1 MTPQQQSAILAVV
14 QELQVAVRQKKR
26 EQQKNAIEQLVA
38 LRAQMGAQWQAIANI
53 ALQIGELSLAREAI
67 DCLVETEGDTSLA
80 RYHKA
85 LLLEQCGDLDG
96 AYALLRTVSRDTPDA
111 ATHAY
116 SRGVTALYLG
126 ETEEAQN
133 EFERATRLQPRMGVA
148 WLMLATSVDLGSEP
162 EVADR
167 LVAAR
172 RDMEQAAPAE
182 RASYQYALGKAFADR
197 GDHASAFAAF
207 SRGAGTMKSLV
218 PYSSAKDRRAAAEA
232 VRGYSAE
239 SLAAMSSCQ
248 PAPSERTIFVTGLPR
263 SGTTLVTQILTGHSE
278 VSGGAETNRLVLL
291 AKEIGG
297 HSAAALRRYVGA
309 RGAPEAADLLRYWMD
324 QRFPQPG
331 RVVDKS
337 LTTTRL
343 IGLAA
348 ALLPGAPLIWLRR
361 DPLDCAWSCFRTFLQ
376 GNMPWSHDLADIALH
391 FRLEDELLRQWQ
403 AILGDRL
410 LVVPYENHVTDSATW
425 IGRILAHCGLA
436 AEAQVFAPHENP
448 HGVTTASATQV
459 RRPIHRQGIGSA
471 EPYRAYLKPFL
482 DAYLR

>member
-14 QELQVAVRQKKR
+14 QQLQVAVRQQKR
-26 EQQKNAIEQLVA
+26 EQQKEAIEQLVA
-38 LRAQMGAQWQAIANI
+38 MRAQMGAQWQAIANI
-53 ALQIGELSLAREAI
+53 ALRIGELSLAREAI

-80 RYHKA
+80 RYNKA

-96 AYALLRTVSRDTPDA
+96 AYALLRTVPRDTPDA
-111 ATHAY
+111 ATNAY
-116 SRGVTALYLG
+116 SRGMTALYLG
-126 ETEEAQN
+126 ATEEARN
-133 EFERATRLQPRMGVA
+133 EFERAASLRPRMGVA
-148 WLMLATSVDLGSEP
+148 WLMLATSVDLGSETD
-162 EVADR
+162 VADR

-172 RDMEQAAPAE
+172 REMEQAAPAE
-182 RASYQYALGKAFADR
+182 RASYEYALGKAFADR

-207 SRGAGTMKSLV
+207 SRGATTMKSLV
-218 PYSSAKDRRAAAEA
+218 PYSSANVRRYAVEG

-239 SLAAMSSCQ
+239 SLAAISSCQ
-248 PAPSERTIFVTGLPR
+248 SAPSERTIFVTGLPR
-263 SGTTLVTQILTGHSE
+263 SGTTLVTQILTGHGE

-291 AKEIGG
+291 AKEVGG
-297 HSAAALRRYVGA
+297 HSALALGKYVDA
-309 RGAPEAADLLRYWMD
+309 QGAPEAADLLRYWLD

-348 ALLPGAPLIWLRR
+348 ALLPKAPLIWLRR

-403 AILGDRL
+403 GILGDRL
-410 LVVPYENHVTDSATW
+410 LVVPYEDLVTDSATW
-425 IGRILAHCGLA
+425 IGRILTHCGLA
-436 AEAQVFAPHENP
+436 AEPQVFAPHENS

-471 EPYRAYLKPFL
+471 EPYRAYLEPFL
-482 DAYLR
+482 DAYRR

>member
-14 QELQVAVRQKKR
+14 QELQIAVRQQKR
-26 EQQKNAIEQLVA
+26 KQQKEAIRQLVA
-38 LRAQMGAQWQAIANI
+38 MRAQMGAQWQAIANI

-67 DCLVETEGDTSLA
+67 DCLVETGGDTSLA
-80 RYHKA
+80 QYHKA
-85 LLLEQCGDLDG
+85 LLLEQCGDLDE
-96 AYALLRTVSRDTPDA
+96 AYALLRTLPRDTPDPV
-111 ATHAY
+111 TNAY

-126 ETEEAQN
+126 KAEEARS
-133 EFERATRLQPRMGVA
+133 EFEGATRLQPRMGVA
-148 WLMLATSVDLGSEP
+148 WLMLATSVDLGSET

-167 LVAAR
+167 IVAAGR
-172 RDMEQAAPAE
+172 EMDQAESAE
-182 RASYQYALGKAFADR
+182 RAPYDYALGKAFADR

-207 SRGAGTMKSLV
+207 SRGAKAMKSLA
-218 PYSSAKDRRAAAEA
+218 PYSSAKDRRYAAEA

-239 SLAAMSSCQ
+239 TLTAISSRQ
-248 PAPSERTIFVTGLPR
+248 SASSERTIFVTGLPR
-263 SGTTLVTQILTGHSE
+263 SGTTLVTQILTGHSA

-291 AKEIGG
+291 AREIGG
-297 HSAAALRRYVGA
+297 HSAAALRRYVEA
-309 RGAPEAADLLRYWMD
+309 QVAPEAAHLLCYWID

-348 ALLPGAPLIWLRR
+348 ALLPNAPLIWLRR

-391 FRLEDELLRQWQ
+391 FRLEDQLLRQWQ
-403 AILGDRL
+403 EILGDRL
-410 LVVPYENHVTDSATW
+410 LVVPYEDLVTDPATW

-436 AEAQVFAPHENP
+436 AEPQVFAPHENS

-471 EPYRAYLKPFL
+471 EPYRAHLEPFL
-482 DAYLR
+482 DVYLR